1 MKAGDWKEVDVTIT
15 EDSNFEHLRNKTF
28 ATSIEVKQI
37 QRMSAPELGDE
48 LAVEFG
54 YESAEDMQAK
64 IASEIGTSKEE
75 NFKNQARVQILQHL
89 VENNEFEVPQAMVEE
104 QLKALMNELRMQQMY
119 MGKNPDDVQFSDA
132 QRRDLSSRAVFA
144 AKAACLLGSVNDLES
159 LKVTDEDIET
169 KLQELADSQGQTIEA
184 IKQYIN
190 MEQASDMLSERV
202 QEEKTLN
209 WLLEQAVRLD
219 APKAVESPPA
229 VEETTT
235 EVAATTEKPKVS
247 KSNSKAELVAAAES
261 LGLDT
266 KGKTKSQLLEA
277 IAAV

>member
-1 MKAGDWKEVDVTIT
+1 M
-15 EDSNFEHLRNKTF
+15 
-28 ATSIEVKQI
+28 
-37 QRMSAPELGDE
+37 GDE

-54 YESAEDMQAK
+54 YESSEDMHAK
-64 IASEIGTSKEE
+64 IASEIGASKEE
-75 NFKNQARVQILQHL
+75 NLKNQARVQILQHL
-89 VENNEFEVPQAMVEE
+89 VESNEFEVPQAMVEE

-144 AKAACLLGSVNDLES
+144 AKAACLLGSVNDLEG

-219 APKAVESPPA
+219 APKVVESVPS
-229 VEETTT
+229 VDTETSEEAST
-235 EVAATTEKPKVS
+235 ATEKPTVS
-247 KSNSKAELVAAAES
+247 KSNTKAQLVAAAES

-266 KGKTKSQLLEA
+266 KGKTKAQLLEA
-277 IAAV
+277 IEAV